1 VAVLLGCSTAN
12 KTLDLVNTCDMVLET
27 RFQTSRDRLDALLE
41 GLSVSDVVIHT
52 TLADVK
58 LVVVLLTLSLETG
71 DIALK
76 ISDDLVALGL
86 FLLEG
91 CALIHQVI
99 DLVLQADHLCVHLQ
113 LMLFLLLAAC
123 ALDQYIILQESA
135 GIKSTRE

>member
-12 KTLDLVNTCDMVLET
+12 KTLNLVNACDMVLET
-27 RFQTSRDRLDALLE
+27 RFQTSRHRLDALLE
-41 GLSVSDVVIHT
+41 GLSVSGVVIYT

-76 ISDDLVALGL
+76 ISDDLVALSL

-91 CALIHQVI
+91 CALIHQVV
-99 DLVLQADHLCVHLQ
+99 DLVL
-113 LMLFLLLAAC
+113 
-123 ALDQYIILQESA
+123 
-135 GIKSTRE
+135 